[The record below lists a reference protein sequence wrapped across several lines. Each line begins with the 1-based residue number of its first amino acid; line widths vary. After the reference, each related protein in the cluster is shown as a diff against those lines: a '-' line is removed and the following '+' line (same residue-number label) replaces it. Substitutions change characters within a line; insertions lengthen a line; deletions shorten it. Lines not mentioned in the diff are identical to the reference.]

1 MLPAAAG
8 HSNVPTCHPSPSNVP
23 AHTAGCHTL
32 LQEIVLESPYGDE
45 LPQRGFDAGE
55 ETFQAPPPSA
65 QRAGVQ
71 VSVDPASSRLQL
83 LEPFKKWDGDDIK
96 VGRERAGWSA
106 GCVVSQLSTPQTAG
120 GRPEAADALRRL
132 ESPTCNLLHL
142 HPAP

>member
-1 MLPAAAG
+1 MP
-8 HSNVPTCHPSPSNVP
+8 P
-23 AHTAGCHTL
+23 AHTACCHP

-96 VGRERAGWSA
+96 VGA
-106 GCVVSQLSTPQTAG
+106 GCRQAGCNESSQMVALKRGEHSPKPT
-120 GRPEAADALRRL
+120 RPHRWMAA
-132 ESPTCNLLHL
+132 C
-142 HPAP
+142 